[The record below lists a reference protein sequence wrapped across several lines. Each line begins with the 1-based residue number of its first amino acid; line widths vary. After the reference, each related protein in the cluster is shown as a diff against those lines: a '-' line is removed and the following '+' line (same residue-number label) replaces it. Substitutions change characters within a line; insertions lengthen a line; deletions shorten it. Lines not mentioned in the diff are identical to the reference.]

1 MRGKN
6 GKVKIK
12 LKKHGVQHEIDMFDG
27 NFSVASGTSPIFF
40 ENCTILMGSANP
52 KCSLGPPID
61 WTSHNKVILPPGW
74 ISRLYENSATDPK
87 PGKHVGHWGK
97 REPLD

>member
-1 MRGKN
+1 MKRKPHVSKEDRKFPLLFAKGNHWEIPILTDESDIFNKQKHLLFAWESNMFHGKTSMRGKN

-40 ENCTILMGSANP
+40 
-52 KCSLGPPID
+52 
-61 WTSHNKVILPPGW
+61 
-74 ISRLYENSATDPK
+74 
-87 PGKHVGHWGK
+87 
-97 REPLD
+97 

>member
-1 MRGKN
+1 MYHGKTSMRGKN

-40 ENCTILMGSANP
+40 
-52 KCSLGPPID
+52 
-61 WTSHNKVILPPGW
+61 
-74 ISRLYENSATDPK
+74 
-87 PGKHVGHWGK
+87 
-97 REPLD
+97 